1 MKKIP
6 PGPVAEEVG
15 KVMLELSTSN
25 WHGCYDDSWQGLIV
39 PEAFAHP
46 AKFSHGL
53 ICRIVEHGLS
63 KGYWKA
69 GDTVADPFGGVAL
82 GGIICGYHGLNWTG
96 IELEEKF
103 VELGNRNLDLHRA
116 KWKALGYDVD
126 VQLVQGDSRNLAQ
139 ILQQA
144 DAVVCSPPYIETQ
157 IVGCDCIAPDKRKA
171 FSKTGEWPKGGLNVG
186 ARGEA
191 DKNYG
196 STPGQIG
203 RLKAGSIDSVITSP
217 PFLGARAGTTKS
229 HPTKHGGPCA
239 ERVRSVGT
247 DGDCMGDSEGQIGNL
262 RAGSVD
268 SILTSPPYAE
278 SVHNGNGIDQS
289 KLTGNPAG
297 RNTQAKAEG
306 YGSTPGNLGNLK
318 AGSISGIVTSPP
330 YAGTRQ
336 DGTIKDGGGFSSNS
350 DGPTTKW
357 HTERNPANIGN
368 LGDETN
374 VNRETYWQAVAA
386 IYEQCHQILKPGGV
400 MVCVVKSY
408 VKNKAIVPLP
418 DDTLK
423 LLGHIGFEPVERI
436 HAMLVKESTERTF
449 FGEVTKTNS
458 RKSFFRRL
466 CESKGSPKIDWEEV
480 LFVRKSVT
488 ENKNI
493 YYHEKRIVA
502 SGP

>member
-6 PGPVAEEVG
+6 PGPVAEAVG

-53 ICRIVEHGLS
+53 ICRIVEHGLA

-96 IELEEKF
+96 IELEVRF
-103 VELGNRNLDLHRA
+103 CELGNRNLDLHRA

-196 STPGQIG
+196 STPGQVG
-203 RLKAGSIDSVITSP
+203 RLKAGSVE
-217 PFLGARAGTTKS
+217 A
-229 HPTKHGGPCA
+229 
-239 ERVRSVGT
+239 
-247 DGDCMGDSEGQIGNL
+247 
-262 RAGSVD
+262 
-268 SILTSPPYAE
+268 ILTSPPYAE
-278 SVHNGNGIDQS
+278 
-289 KLTGNPAG
+289 NP
-297 RNTQAKAEG
+297 QAIPMNRERIRTTSDPKQHGAPG
-306 YGSTPGNLGNLK
+306 PNYIQPDSPGNLCNLK

-336 DGTIKDGGGFSSNS
+336 DGTIKDGGGFSSYS
-350 DGPTTKW
+350 DCPTTKW

-423 LLGHIGFEPVERI
+423 LLEHIGFQPVERI

-449 FGEVTKTNS
+449 FGEVTKTTS

-480 LFVRKSVT
+480 LIVRK
-488 ENKNI
+488 
-493 YYHEKRIVA
+493 
-502 SGP
+502 

>member
-6 PGPVAEEVG
+6 PGPVAEAVG

-25 WHGCYDDSWQGLIV
+25 WHGCYDDSWQGLIA

-53 ICRIVEHGLS
+53 ICRIVEHGLA

-96 IELEEKF
+96 IELEVRF
-103 VELGNRNLDLHRA
+103 CELGNRNLDLHRA

-196 STPGQIG
+196 STPGQVG
-203 RLKAGSIDSVITSP
+203 RLKAGSVDSV
-217 PFLGARAGTTKS
+217 
-229 HPTKHGGPCA
+229 
-239 ERVRSVGT
+239 
-247 DGDCMGDSEGQIGNL
+247 M
-262 RAGSVD
+262 
-268 SILTSPPYAE
+268 
-278 SVHNGNGIDQS
+278 
-289 KLTGNPAG
+289 
-297 RNTQAKAEG
+297 
-306 YGSTPGNLGNLK
+306 
-318 AGSISGIVTSPP
+318 
-330 YAGTRQ
+330 
-336 DGTIKDGGGFSSNS
+336 
-350 DGPTTKW
+350 W

-449 FGEVTKTNS
+449 FGEVTKTTS

>member
-1 MKKIP
+1 
-6 PGPVAEEVG
+6 
-15 KVMLELSTSN
+15 MLELSTSK

-53 ICRIVEHGLS
+53 ICRIVEHGLA

-69 GDTVADPFGGVAL
+69 GDTVADPVGGVAL

-96 IELEEKF
+96 IELEVRF
-103 VELGNRNLDLHRA
+103 CELGNRNLDLHRA

-196 STPGQIG
+196 STPGQVG
-203 RLKAGSIDSVITSP
+203 RLKAGSVE
-217 PFLGARAGTTKS
+217 A
-229 HPTKHGGPCA
+229 
-239 ERVRSVGT
+239 
-247 DGDCMGDSEGQIGNL
+247 
-262 RAGSVD
+262 
-268 SILTSPPYAE
+268 ILTSPP
-278 SVHNGNGIDQS
+278 H
-289 KLTGNPAG
+289 
-297 RNTQAKAEG
+297 
-306 YGSTPGNLGNLK
+306 
-318 AGSISGIVTSPP
+318 
-330 YAGTRQ
+330 AGTRQ
-336 DGTIKDGGGFSSNS
+336 DGTIKDGGGFSSYS

-374 VNRETYWQAVAA
+374 VNRETYWQAVAT

-423 LLGHIGFEPVERI
+423 LLEHIGFQPVERI
-436 HAMLVKESTERTF
+436 HAML
-449 FGEVTKTNS
+449 TKTEKS
-458 RKSFFRRL
+458 PCLFGGELEKTTKRVSFFRRL
-466 CESKGSPKIDWEEV
+466 AEAKGSPKIDWEEV

>member
-6 PGPVAEEVG
+6 PGPVAEAVG

-53 ICRIVEHGLS
+53 ICRIVEHGLA

-96 IELEEKF
+96 IELEVRF
-103 VELGNRNLDLHRA
+103 CELGNRNLDLHRA

-126 VQLVQGDSRNLAQ
+126 VQLVQGDSRNLAK
-139 ILQQA
+139 IVQQ
-144 DAVVCSPPYIETQ
+144 DEAVVCSPP
-157 IVGCDCIAPDKRKA
+157 
-171 FSKTGEWPKGGLNVG
+171 FSDQLPSHDNFMPPHDTGQRLNTDYDT
-186 ARGEA
+186 A
-191 DKNYG
+191 YG
-196 STPGQIG
+196 STPGQVG
-203 RLKAGSIDSVITSP
+203 RLKAGSVE
-217 PFLGARAGTTKS
+217 A
-229 HPTKHGGPCA
+229 
-239 ERVRSVGT
+239 
-247 DGDCMGDSEGQIGNL
+247 
-262 RAGSVD
+262 
-268 SILTSPPYAE
+268 IL
-278 SVHNGNGIDQS
+278 
-289 KLTGNPAG
+289 
-297 RNTQAKAEG
+297 
-306 YGSTPGNLGNLK
+306 
-318 AGSISGIVTSPP
+318 TSPP

-336 DGTIKDGGGFSSNS
+336 DGTIKDGGGFSSYS

>member
-1 MKKIP
+1 
-6 PGPVAEEVG
+6 
-15 KVMLELSTSN
+15 MLELSTSK
-25 WHGCYDDSWQGLIV
+25 WHGCYDDSWRGLIV

-53 ICRIVEHGLS
+53 ICRIVEHGLA
-63 KGYWKA
+63 KGYLKA

-82 GGIICGYHGLNWTG
+82 GGIICGYQGLNWLG

-126 VQLVQGDSRNLAQ
+126 VQLVQGDSRNLAK

-268 SILTSPPYAE
+268 SILTSPPYE
-278 SVHNGNGIDQS
+278 
-289 KLTGNPAG
+289 
-297 RNTQAKAEG
+297 
-306 YGSTPGNLGNLK
+306 
-318 AGSISGIVTSPP
+318 
-330 YAGTRQ
+330 GTRQ
-336 DGTIKDGGGFSSNS
+336 DGTIKDGGGFSSYS
-350 DGPTTKW
+350 DGQQPSGTQNAILQTSAILATK
-357 HTERNPANIGN
+357 
-368 LGDETN
+368 
-374 VNRETYWQAVAA
+374 
-386 IYEQCHQILKPGGV
+386 
-400 MVCVVKSY
+400 
-408 VKNKAIVPLP
+408 
-418 DDTLK
+418 
-423 LLGHIGFEPVERI
+423 
-436 HAMLVKESTERTF
+436 RT
-449 FGEVTKTNS
+449 
-458 RKSFFRRL
+458 
-466 CESKGSPKIDWEEV
+466 
-480 LFVRKSVT
+480 
-488 ENKNI
+488 
-493 YYHEKRIVA
+493 
-502 SGP
+502 

>member
-1 MKKIP
+1 
-6 PGPVAEEVG
+6 
-15 KVMLELSTSN
+15 MLELSTSN

-53 ICRIVEHGLS
+53 ICRIVEHGLA

-196 STPGQIG
+196 STPGQVG

-247 DGDCMGDSEGQIGNL
+247 DGDCMGDSEGQIGKL
-262 RAGSVD
+262 RAGSVE
-268 SILTSPPYAE
+268 A
-278 SVHNGNGIDQS
+278 
-289 KLTGNPAG
+289 
-297 RNTQAKAEG
+297 
-306 YGSTPGNLGNLK
+306 
-318 AGSISGIVTSPP
+318 IVTSPP

-336 DGTIKDGGGFSSNS
+336 DGTIKDGGDSLRTAMAQQPSGTQNAILQTSAISA
-350 DGPTTKW
+350 TK
-357 HTERNPANIGN
+357 
-368 LGDETN
+368 
-374 VNRETYWQAVAA
+374 
-386 IYEQCHQILKPGGV
+386 
-400 MVCVVKSY
+400 
-408 VKNKAIVPLP
+408 
-418 DDTLK
+418 
-423 LLGHIGFEPVERI
+423 
-436 HAMLVKESTERTF
+436 RT
-449 FGEVTKTNS
+449 
-458 RKSFFRRL
+458 
-466 CESKGSPKIDWEEV
+466 
-480 LFVRKSVT
+480 
-488 ENKNI
+488 
-493 YYHEKRIVA
+493 
-502 SGP
+502 